1 MVGGSSP
8 AVRRALAVALSL
20 GLGGAAP
27 VVGPAEAS
35 GGAPPGQ
42 VVTVE
47 AATGT
52 SVHAVVRAWA
62 RRPDGRYA
70 EVFGPVV
77 AFIGEHGLGPTH
89 EGAGRTPA
97 GVYRLTQAF
106 GNRPNPGTRLAYR
119 LVTALDWWDEDPAS
133 PRYNEMVSSRSSP
146 GGASE
151 NLYDAGPAYAA
162 AVVIDY
168 NMDPVVP
175 GRGSGFF
182 LHVSMGVPTEGCVA
196 VPRADLYWIM
206 RWLDPA
212 KRPVISMGVG
222 PVALAPVEARG

>member
-8 AVRRALAVALSL
+8 TARRALAVALTL
-20 GLGGAAP
+20 GLAGAALP
-27 VVGPAEAS
+27 DGRAEAS
-35 GGAPPGQ
+35 GTPPPGQ

-47 AATGT
+47 AATGA
-52 SVHAVVRAWA
+52 SVHAVVRAWS
-62 RRPDGRYA
+62 RRPDGRYVEA
-70 EVFGPVV
+70 FGPVV

-119 LVTALDWWDEDPAS
+119 RVTALDWWDEDPAS
-133 PRYNEMVSSRSSP
+133 PRYNQMVASRSSP

-151 NLYDAGPAYAA
+151 NLYDAGAAYAA

-182 LHVSMGVPTEGCVA
+182 LHVSMGAPTEGCVA
-196 VPRADLYWIM
+196 IPRSDLYWIM

-212 KRPVISMGVG
+212 RRPVISMGVG
-222 PVALAPVEARG
+222 PAALAPVRAGG